1 MQHVP
6 FVLLDLDRQGLGLHD
21 RPDEDNWPYCVK
33 GEQAEPAGEM
43 DGFLLVMVAFFRD
56 LIRDI
61 VDVNECVDD
70 ERYSDDQCPKSE
82 VIEEHGHAFC
92 PLGSRAGHLGRHT
105 ALDSPFGGHSE
116 TAAIPPDLDA
126 R

>member
-1 MQHVP
+1 
-6 FVLLDLDRQGLGLHD
+6 
-21 RPDEDNWPYCVK
+21 
-33 GEQAEPAGEM
+33 M

-126 R
+126 RYSKCIAGGIAAVQHGSAAMGSLPIALCEPKR